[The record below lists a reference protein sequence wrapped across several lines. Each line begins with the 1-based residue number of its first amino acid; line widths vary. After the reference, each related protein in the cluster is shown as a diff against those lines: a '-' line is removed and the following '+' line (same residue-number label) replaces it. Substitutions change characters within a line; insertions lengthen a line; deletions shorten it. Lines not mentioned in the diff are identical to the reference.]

1 MLVALN
7 RMMGTDLSTDQ
18 LCAMGVQFGA
28 DKDDVARLVT
38 GIAARNDEHIQVI
51 TNLTNALDD
60 PSLIEQLATTR
71 DPQFVLDLL
80 SGHRAA

>member
-1 MLVALN
+1 MVICQYPA
-7 RMMGTDLSTDQ
+7 
-18 LCAMGVQFGA
+18 GVQFGV
-28 DKDDVARLVT
+28 DKDDVARLVI